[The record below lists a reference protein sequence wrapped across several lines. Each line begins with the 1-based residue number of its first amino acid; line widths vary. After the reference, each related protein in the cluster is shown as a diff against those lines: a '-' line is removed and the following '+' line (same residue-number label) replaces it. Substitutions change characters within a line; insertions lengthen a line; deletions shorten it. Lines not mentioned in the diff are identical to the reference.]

1 MAGFN
6 FERDLAHQNNAIDA
20 ILNVL
25 NGFEIKNDSVPA
37 IEKVSNPCLIFEEF
51 NYALRIFE
59 TQKLQKI
66 NKGQTPII
74 NKSSRVLDISME
86 TGTGKTYTYAKT
98 LFELNKSQGI
108 SKFIVVVPTL
118 SIKAG
123 TVSFLKSKATQEH
136 FKQDYQRSLK
146 VHVVESQKK
155 GKGKKSYMP
164 QAIVDFVE
172 AIKNESTLHI
182 LVINAGM
189 INSPTM
195 TKSFDRQIFD
205 SFDSPFAALTTVK
218 PFTIIDE
225 PHKFPPQ
232 KTTWDNIQKIGSQFI
247 LRFGATFNNHYENL
261 IHELTAVDAFNQD
274 LVKGVVTYVEEFEG
288 GDAMAIKLKNIDSH
302 EVVFELTN
310 NGYSEQFT
318 LTQGDSL
325 VKIHSAMAGVTIENH
340 NKTIVLL
347 SNGLE
352 LKKGEAINPYSYSES
367 LQDKMIATAVK
378 KHFEIERGFLTRTVK
393 IKPLTLFFID
403 DIEGYRSHHQITG
416 TLKTKFEALV
426 KAQAEALLKTE
437 THPFYRTYL
446 EKTLKDLSLV
456 HGGYF
461 SKDNTDKDDK
471 IEQEITEIL
480 HDKESLLSLDNP
492 RRFIFSKWTLR
503 EGWDNP
509 NVFQICKLRSS
520 GSQTSKLQEVG
531 RGLRLP
537 VNEYM
542 SRVKN
547 EKFELHYYVDFTEKE
562 FAESLIN
569 EINSQSG
576 FADATIETTLTE
588 ALISKI
594 MQAYPELSRNTI
606 LESLDEAGAIN
617 RANEFKDG
625 GFDLLKTFY
634 PDIFGLKSGK
644 VRSGNNPATKATLR
658 AGKYN
663 EFKALWETINQRVI
677 LEYKINNEAEFKNI
691 LKAYFIDNKET
702 FKPQGSITRRAK
714 IEFIGNTA
722 FARVDEGLNNNIL
735 PLVTMSYSAFS
746 LALARALSINLNT
759 LHQVFIDIKNDL
771 DINLYLSQPTIRVIQ
786 SGFNK
791 YLLDNAFSK
800 YEITFNKV
808 SNKIHPTV
816 FTDTEGEPLKAIT
829 TSGLGTQKDS
839 NIIPSDRYLFE
850 EVFYDSDLERENIV
864 TTIIEV
870 IVFTKI
876 PKNSIRI
883 PVAGGGTYSPDFA
896 YVVKYADGKKALS
909 LIVETKDKE
918 KRALFMD
925 EQQKIKHAETLFN
938 SFDHDFKVSFETQF
952 KTMAIK
958 DIINKIATKDLA

>member
-6 FERDLAHQNNAIDA
+6 FERDLAHQNNAIAA
-20 ILNVL
+20 ILNVF
-25 NGFEIKNDSVPA
+25 NGFELENDSTPA
-37 IEKVSNPCLIFEEF
+37 MERVSNPCLILDEF
-51 NYALRIFE
+51 SYGKRILE
-59 TQKLQKI
+59 TQQLQRI
-66 NKGQTPII
+66 TKGQTPILH
-74 NKSSRVLDISME
+74 KSSRVLDISME

-98 LFELNKSQGI
+98 LFELNKEHGI
-108 SKFIVVVPTL
+108 NKFIVVVPTL

-123 TVSFLKSKATQEH
+123 TVSFLKSNATTEH
-136 FKQDYQRSLK
+136 FKQDYQRTLK
-146 VHVVESQKK
+146 VHVVESQKTK
-155 GKGKKSYMP
+155 GKGKKTYMP
-164 QAIVDFVE
+164 QAIVEFVE
-172 AIKNESTLHI
+172 ALKNESVIHV

-205 SFDSPFAALTTVK
+205 SFDSPFAALASVK

-274 LVKGVVTYVEEFEG
+274 LVKGVVTYVEEFDG
-288 GDAMAIKLKNIDSH
+288 GDAIAVKLKSLDSH
-302 EVVFELTN
+302 EVVFELNN
-310 NGYSEQFT
+310 NGDTENFT
-318 LTQGDSL
+318 LIKDDSL
-325 VKIHSAMAGVTIENH
+325 VKIHSAMEGVFIENH

-352 LKKGEAINPYSYSES
+352 LKKGDAINPYSYSES
-367 LQDKMIATAVK
+367 LQDKMIVNAVK

-403 DIEGYRSHHQITG
+403 DIEGYRSGHQITG

-426 KAQAEALLKTE
+426 KAQAETLLKTE
-437 THPFYRTYL
+437 TNPFYKSYL

-542 SRVKN
+542 SRVKD
-547 EKFELHYYVDFTEKE
+547 EKFELHYYVDFTEKA
-562 FAESLIN
+562 FAESLVN

-576 FADATIETTLTE
+576 FVDATIETTLSD
-588 ALISKI
+588 ALICKI
-594 MQAYPELSRNTI
+594 INAYPDLSRNTI
-606 LESLDEAGAIN
+606 IQDLDDAGAIN
-617 RANEFKDG
+617 RANDFKEG
-625 GFDLLKTFY
+625 GFDVLRTLY

-644 VRSGNNPATKATLR
+644 VRSGDKPPSKATLR

-663 EFKALWETINQRVI
+663 ELKALWETINQRVI
-677 LEYKINNEAEFKNI
+677 LEYKINNEDEFKNI

-714 IEFIGNTA
+714 IEFTGNTA
-722 FARVDEGLNNNIL
+722 FARVDEDLNNTIL
-735 PLVTMSYSAFS
+735 PLVTISYTAFS
-746 LALARALSINLNT
+746 LALARALSVNLNT
-759 LHQVFIDIKNDL
+759 LHHVFIEIKDSL
-771 DINLYLSQPTIRVIQ
+771 DINLYLSQPTIRVIKA
-786 SGFNK
+786 GFDK

-800 YEITFNKV
+800 YEISYNKV

-816 FTDTEGEPLKAIT
+816 FTDTDGEPLKAIT
-829 TSGLGTQKDS
+829 TSGLGTQSDS
-839 NIIPSDRYLFE
+839 NITPSDRYLFE

-864 TTIIEV
+864 ATITEV

-896 YVVKYADGKKALS
+896 YVVKYADGKKALN

-925 EQQKIKHAETLFN
+925 EQQKIKHAEALFN
-938 SFDHDFKVSFETQF
+938 SFDHEFKVSFETQF
-952 KTMAIK
+952 KTMEIK
-958 DIINKIATKDLA
+958 DIINKIANKAA